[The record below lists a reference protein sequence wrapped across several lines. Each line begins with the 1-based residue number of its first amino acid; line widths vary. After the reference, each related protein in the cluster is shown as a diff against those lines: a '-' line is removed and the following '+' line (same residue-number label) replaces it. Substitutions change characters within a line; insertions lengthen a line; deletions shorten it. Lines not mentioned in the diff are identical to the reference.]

1 MVSVTSDVSASATY
15 QNAPPKPALPDP
27 SQLTANFAAMVDSNL
42 PADPSS
48 ALPPAPEPAAPPRSA
63 NNSSA
68 SDNNSPRKTQ
78 GSDQPPPS
86 RSDDSSNSSPP
97 AVNNA
102 TGAGTNND
110 APKKS
115 SSVKSDTSKSSDSK
129 SSDKTS
135 ADNSQASGDA
145 TDQAK
150 AAEAQ
155 TVTQNPIAAL
165 IPVAT
170 GLANPQTTAAN
181 ANAPLAIAAAAIAAT
196 SSTTAATAPP
206 PLPNTGLAPKGAAAG
221 VTNAKT
227 AAQSAALGATTT
239 QQGTDPSATTE
250 AAVVS
255 AAGAT
260 TAKTTTGFKTTLTQG
275 KAATTPSTGSTPGTS
290 GSAAT
295 ANANNANA
303 TGAAPQPTVE
313 AKPDSANVPSDA
325 VKPDGNTAASATHDH
340 SQAAGNGQA
349 PAAPIDPN
357 AQLATMPQQLSS
369 TTQVAA
375 SDKFTVTQAGGAA
388 VPVSGL
394 AVEIAASVHSGK
406 TQFEVRL
413 DPADLGRIDVRIAV
427 DRNGQVTSHLTVEKP
442 ETLSMLQQ
450 DAPQLQ
456 QALNDAGLKTG
467 SGGLQF
473 SLRDQSS
480 SGQNNS
486 NNQSGAQPQRL
497 MISEDDTIPAAVAG
511 RSYGRMLGGNGGVDI
526 RV

>member
-1 MVSVTSDVSASATY
+1 VVSVTSDVSASATY
-15 QNAPPKPALPDP
+15 QSAPPKPALPDP

-48 ALPPAPEPAAPPRSA
+48 TLPPVPEPAAPPRSA
-63 NNSSA
+63 GNSSA
-68 SDNNSPRKTQ
+68 SDNNTPRNTQ
-78 GSDQPPPS
+78 GSDQTPRS
-86 RSDDSSNSSPP
+86 RSDDSSNSNPP
-97 AVNNA
+97 AANNT
-102 TGAGTNND
+102 TGANADNS
-110 APKKS
+110 APQKTKS
-115 SSVKSDTSKSSDSK
+115 AKSDTSKSSDSK
-129 SSDKTS
+129 SADKAS
-135 ADNSQASGDA
+135 PDNSQSSGDA

-170 GLANPQTTAAN
+170 GAANSQTTAAN

-206 PLPNTGLAPKGAAAG
+206 ALPNTGPAKATTAAA
-221 VTNAKT
+221 TNAKT

-239 QQGTDPSATTE
+239 QQATDPTATTE

-255 AAGAT
+255 AAGVA
-260 TAKTTTGFKTTLTQG
+260 TAKTTTGFKATLSTQG
-275 KAATTPSTGSTPGTS
+275 KAATTPSAGGTQGTS
-290 GSAAT
+290 DSVAT

-313 AKPDSANVPSDA
+313 AKPDSANVLSDA
-325 VKPDGNTAASATHDH
+325 VKPDGNTAASFTHDH
-340 SQAAGNGQA
+340 SPAAANGQA
-349 PAAPIDPN
+349 AAAPIDAN
-357 AQLATMPQQLSS
+357 VQLAAMPQQLSN
-369 TTQVAA
+369 TMPVAA
-375 SDKFTVTQAGGAA
+375 SDKFTVTQASGAA

-413 DPADLGRIDVRIAV
+413 DPADLGLAV

-497 MISEDDTIPAAVAG
+497 VINEDDTIPAAVAG